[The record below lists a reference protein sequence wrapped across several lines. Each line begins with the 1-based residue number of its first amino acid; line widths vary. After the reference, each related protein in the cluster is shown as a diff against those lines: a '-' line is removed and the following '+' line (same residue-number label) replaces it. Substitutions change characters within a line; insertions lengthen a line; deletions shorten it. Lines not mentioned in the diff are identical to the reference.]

1 MQRKL
6 MFNVVDRKVLWCDKL
21 LPLDAQG
28 LSPLWVRT
36 VWYIQF
42 GPTAGLAPVITKFFF
57 QKIVIYFM
65 ISENQLFDMKNSNVK
80 YQEKFKIFLYQTS
93 DISKNDILI

>member
-1 MQRKL
+1 
-6 MFNVVDRKVLWCDKL
+6 
-21 LPLDAQG
+21 
-28 LSPLWVRT
+28 
-36 VWYIQF
+36 
-42 GPTAGLAPVITKFFF
+42 
-57 QKIVIYFM
+57 M